1 MHYTKETSAKCEK
14 KTGRK
19 RNILENKTGKEGGKE
34 RQNFYEMTFMLCTI
48 NHIDLAKSEF
58 FLTLEYILKILLVD
72 FFFVENSEHKMNY
85 SLNK

>member
-1 MHYTKETSAKCEK
+1 MWKN
-14 KTGRK
+14 RQK

-34 RQNFYEMTFMLCTI
+34 RLNFYEMTFMLCTI

-58 FLTLEYILKILLVD
+58 FLTLEYILKKIIGWRIFIED
-72 FFFVENSEHKMNY
+72 SEHKMNY